1 MKNRRRIC
9 LPVILLLLCF
19 ALTLCALAAGNGGGT
34 GTAYAGGFVENPDGV
49 LTAADVASLQSAAAE
64 AAVQV
69 GANVGVIFT
78 DSGYSESRLCDTA
91 DQLYD
96 RECDQRS
103 DAIILAVDI
112 SSRNYYIRTI
122 GRMNDNL
129 SGSAFDRIENQTKSQ
144 LKESNWKSAG
154 LSFIGAVAVL
164 TPEDLNGASS
174 GGGNLVF
181 AEVIIIVIGLAAG
194 FITAGILAY
203 RMNNARRGKNAANYV
218 KDHSFSLD
226 KSADLYL
233 YSTVTKTR
241 VQTDS
246 NRSGGG
252 GSSGGSSRGG
262 RGGSF

>member
-1 MKNRRRIC
+1 MKNGKRIC
-9 LPVILLLLCF
+9 LPVTLLLLCF
-19 ALTLCALAAGNGGGT
+19 ALTLGVLAAGSART
-34 GTAYAGGFVENPDGV
+34 EGFVENPDGV
-49 LTAADVASLQSAAAE
+49 LTAADATSLQSAASE
-64 AAVQV
+64 AARQV
-69 GANVGVIFT
+69 GVNVGVIFT
-78 DSGYSESRLCDTA
+78 DSGYSESRLRDLA
-91 DQLYD
+91 DRLYD
-96 RECDQRS
+96 RECDEKS
-103 DAIILAVDI
+103 DAIILAVDV

-129 SGSAFDRIENQTKSQ
+129 SGSALDRIENQTKSR

-154 LSFIGAVAVL
+154 LSFVSAVAVL
-164 TPEDLNGASS
+164 TPEDLNGSS
-174 GGGNLVF
+174 DSGNPVL
-181 AEVIIIVIGLAAG
+181 AEFIIIFIGLAAG

-252 GSSGGSSRGG
+252 SSGGSSRGG

>member
-9 LPVILLLLCF
+9 LPVTLLLLCF
-19 ALTLCALAAGNGGGT
+19 ALTLCALAAGSGGGT

-49 LTAADVASLQSAAAE
+49 LTAADVTSLQSAAAA

-78 DSGYSESRLCDTA
+78 DSGYSESRLRDTA

-129 SGSAFDRIENQTKSQ
+129 SGSAFDRIESQTKSQ
-144 LKESNWKSAG
+144 LKESNWKSAA

-164 TPEDLNGASS
+164 TPEDLNGSS
-174 GGGNLVF
+174 DSGNLAF
-181 AEVIIIVIGLAAG
+181 AEAIIIVIGLAAG

-252 GSSGGSSRGG
+252 SSGGSSRGG